1 MSMRKSK
8 KPKQTM
14 LERKCRFEGKCEIHG
29 CEKKKKK
36 KHKRFLH
43 TEIIN
48 VNVAEFLPTS
58 EKVFNTCSTTFIA
71 VRTIPVI
78 LKTHKKRAED
88 KRPVGRW

>member
-36 KHKRFLH
+36 NTKGSYIPKLSMLMWQNFFQPVKKYLTH
-43 TEIIN
+43 
-48 VNVAEFLPTS
+48 VAQLS
-58 EKVFNTCSTTFIA
+58 
-71 VRTIPVI
+71 
-78 LKTHKKRAED
+78 
-88 KRPVGRW
+88 